1 MLHKSSQFLVRLAKL
16 SGSLFFYAGAA
27 ARRRIRSAFGNACP
41 AQTIAIGYHH
51 VRDTERDRFARQL
64 DHLRRWT
71 TPVSVD
77 FDRFVDG
84 VRYSIVTADDGW
96 KSFAENAVPEFVR
109 NKIPLTIFVIA
120 SRLGKGI
127 DDIEDDRII
136 NEDEL
141 RKLVAQNVNI
151 GSHTANHVMMTA
163 LTEAGAWRELV
174 SSREKLS
181 AMAGTPIDS
190 FCFPYGEYSLEL
202 ADLAR
207 TAGYKRVFTSIPY
220 LGDHPDRATPRVRV
234 DPSDW
239 PLEFHLKIM
248 GAYSWISR
256 LICWK
261 RRLIGSRGRA
271 PDALLAP
278 ALKNATGPE
287 LSIDGALLDG
297 DVTASQSRV
306 NTFHTPRTPL
316 TRNRTL

>member
-1 MLHKSSQFLVRLAKL
+1 LAKL
-16 SGSLFFYAGAA
+16 SGSLFFYAGART
-27 ARRRIRSAFGNACP
+27 RRRIRRALGKNTP
-41 AQTIAIGYHH
+41 AQTIVIGYHH
-51 VRDTERDRFARQL
+51 VRHAERARFARQL

-77 FDRFVDG
+77 FDRQVDG
-84 VRYSIVTADDGW
+84 LRYSTVTADDGW
-96 KSFAENAVPEFVR
+96 KSFADNAVPEFVR

-120 SRLGKGI
+120 NRLGDAI
-127 DDIEDDRII
+127 DDIADDRII

-141 RKLVAQNVNI
+141 KRLVALNVNI

-163 LTEAGAWRELV
+163 LSDADAWRELV
-174 SSREKLS
+174 TSREKLS
-181 AMAGTPIDS
+181 AMAGAPVDL

-220 LGDHPDRATPRVRV
+220 LGDYPERATPRIRV

-248 GAYSWISR
+248 GAYTWISR
-256 LICWK
+256 LIYWK
-261 RRLIGSRGRA
+261 RRLIGSRGRT
-271 PDALLAP
+271 PDKLRAP
-278 ALKNATGPE
+278 ALNNAGAAE

-297 DVTASQSRV
+297 DVTASQAGV
-306 NTFHTPRTPL
+306 NTFRTPRTPL
-316 TRNRTL
+316 T